1 MNSQKLRTLR
11 VLACVVCAASCM
23 LIISPAN
30 LSAQSTFGS
39 IRGATQDQTGA
50 VLPHVQ
56 VTLRNVDENTE
67 LSTLSDD
74 SGNFLFQN
82 LKPGHYRL
90 TGAKEGF
97 SIAVVDKLEL
107 AARQDVRLDLKF
119 ALAATSQQIEVTAA
133 AVVVNTENATLSDS
147 KINADLTQLPLNS
160 RSVSSSPL
168 AALALTPS
176 VTTDSQGNIA
186 VGGATSAQTG
196 FSVDGISTANVR
208 ANGALHDAYPSQE
221 GISETKVTAFNN
233 NAEFAQI
240 GDVTFTTKTR
250 ARPIKTSPC

>member
-1 MNSQKLRTLR
+1 MNSQNLRTLR
-11 VLACVVCAASCM
+11 VLACAFCAVWCM

-39 IRGATQDQTGA
+39 IRGATLDQSGA

-56 VTLRNVDENTE
+56 VTLRNVDENAE
-67 LSTLSDD
+67 LPTLSDGA
-74 SGNFLFQN
+74 GNFLFEN

-97 SIAVVDKLEL
+97 SIAVVDKVQL
-107 AARQDVRLDLKF
+107 ASRQDIRLDIKF

-133 AVVVNTENATLSDS
+133 AVAVNTENATLSDS

-186 VGGATSAQTG
+186 VGGATSSQTG

-208 ANGALHDAYPSQE
+208 FNGSLQDAYPSME
-221 GISETKVTAFNN
+221 
-233 NAEFAQI
+233 
-240 GDVTFTTKTR
+240 
-250 ARPIKTSPC
+250 TSPK